1 LLDALG
7 RWYHMALIL
16 PEWNNQGITVINDLR
31 KLFSYPRIYRMAS
44 LARIPRGDRTPRY
57 GWMTTVASKPKM
69 VFDFIKAIKDQTI
82 LLHDGRFLEEAST
95 FIRTAKGG
103 FAASGSNFDDH
114 VIGHLGA
121 WQGVLEVG
129 EYPIVWRDEGVTK
142 PVTWGD
148 LMAWDDEVHQV
159 DVLAQP
165 INQEQEKGERVFSYT
180 IV

>member
-1 LLDALG
+1 
-7 RWYHMALIL
+7 
-16 PEWNNQGITVINDLR
+16 
-31 KLFSYPRIYRMAS
+31 
-44 LARIPRGDRTPRY
+44 
-57 GWMTTVASKPKM
+57 MTTVASKPKM